1 MKQYLKRTWK
11 NKVLALGL
19 LLVSLIPVWLDR
31 DATILALM
39 LIAIIPLFFADR
51 DCVTKEWDD
60 DDE

>member
-11 NKVLALGL
+11 NKLVALGL

-39 LIAIIPLFFADR
+39 IVVIVPLFFADR

>member
-11 NKVLALGL
+11 NKALALGL

-39 LIAIIPLFFADR
+39 IVVIVPLFFADR

>member
-51 DCVTKEWDD
+51 DCVTKEWND

>member
-39 LIAIIPLFFADR
+39 IVVIVPLFFADR